1 MKIELQK
8 WSFEDKETLITI
20 CNSIDRSYLAGRI
33 PNPYTEESA
42 DWWLNMVGE
51 SDGKNAVFRK
61 IVADGKIVGNISV
74 EQKED
79 VYCKNLEIGYFLLPE
94 RCSKGIITEA
104 VKKICEI
111 VFREL
116 DVIRIT
122 GRVYEPN
129 IASRK
134 VLEKNDFSLEGVLR
148 NAVFK
153 NGEIYN
159 LYIYGKLAGDRAN
172 G

>member
-8 WSFEDKETLITI
+8 WSFEDK
-20 CNSIDRSYLAGRI
+20 
-33 PNPYTEESA
+33 
-42 DWWLNMVGE
+42 
-51 SDGKNAVFRK
+51 
-61 IVADGKIVGNISV
+61 
-74 EQKED
+74 
-79 VYCKNLEIGYFLLPE
+79 
-94 RCSKGIITEA
+94 EA

-134 VLEKNDFSLEGVLR
+134 VLEKNDFSLKGVLR
-148 NAVFK
+148 NAIFK
-153 NGEIYN
+153 KGEIYN
-159 LYIYGKLAGDRAN
+159 FYMYGKLAGDRAN

>member
-79 VYCKNLEIGYFLLPE
+79 VYCKNSEIGYFYCQKDVQKELLQ
-94 RCSKGIITEA
+94 R
-104 VKKICEI
+104 
-111 VFREL
+111 R
-116 DVIRIT
+116 
-122 GRVYEPN
+122 
-129 IASRK
+129 
-134 VLEKNDFSLEGVLR
+134 
-148 NAVFK
+148 
-153 NGEIYN
+153 
-159 LYIYGKLAGDRAN
+159 
-172 G
+172 

>member
-8 WSFEDKETLITI
+8 WSFEDKE
-20 CNSIDRSYLAGRI
+20 
-33 PNPYTEESA
+33 
-42 DWWLNMVGE
+42 
-51 SDGKNAVFRK
+51 
-61 IVADGKIVGNISV
+61 
-74 EQKED
+74 
-79 VYCKNLEIGYFLLPE
+79 
-94 RCSKGIITEA
+94 A

-111 VFREL
+111 AFQEL
-116 DVIRIT
+116 DVIRIA

-159 LYIYGKLAGDRAN
+159 LCMYGKLAGDRAN